1 MAQTGLHTFISFK
14 IFKKPIK
21 KQWFLYSFLLGS
33 ILPDLDL
40 ITSFLHKSFILI
52 TSHNYPTKIGL
63 ITNQHYFINYD
74 LNIFHSLI
82 TASLLYLIILIFYE
96 IKKSKSILNFA
107 NGLLMGILLHVL
119 IDVFLFL
126 RPVQIF
132 WPLNIA
138 GIKPIDLWGATNI
151 PFIIF
156 SLYLSLEFIFF
167 RYIASKIIEIIL
179 SENDS
184 KSKYI
189 LITSKWMKYQI
200 YLFIFFAISINLSKY
215 NTTFF
220 VIYNI
225 ALSICILTTLYLLY
239 VLRNTINNYALNY
252 SKTIIKNTESSI
264 KSTSIDNIG

>member
-1 MAQTGLHTFISFK
+1 MAQTGLHTFISFE
-14 IFKKPIK
+14 IFKKPINK
-21 KQWFLYSFLLGS
+21 KWFFYSFLLGS

-40 ITSFLHKSFILI
+40 VTSFLDKTFMLI
-52 TSHNYPTKIGL
+52 TSQNYLTKTEL
-63 ITNQHYFINYD
+63 ITNRNYFINYD

-96 IKKSKSILNFA
+96 IKKTKTILNFA
-107 NGLLMGILLHVL
+107 NGLLMGILLHIF

-138 GIKPIDLWGATNI
+138 GIKPINLWGDTNI

-167 RYIASKIIEIIL
+167 RFIASKLIDVIL

-184 KSKYI
+184 GSKY
-189 LITSKWMKYQI
+189 LVFTSKWMKYQP
-200 YLFIFFAISINLSKY
+200 YLFIFFAISINLSNY
-215 NTTFF
+215 STFF
-220 VIYNI
+220 FITYNI
-225 ALSICILTTLYLLY
+225 ALSTCIIITLYLLY
-239 VLRNTINNYALNY
+239 VLRNTINSYALNF
-252 SKTIIKNTESSI
+252 SDKVKENTEESI